1 MKYPEPESERFT
13 VQYIITIN
21 DKRSIEEHASD
32 ITLEQTVEVPEDC
45 VPEKHF
51 EDGIIGIVEKH
62 QLRNEGKVPFGFFCI
77 VDHRRDKPAVMK

>member
-1 MKYPEPESERFT
+1 MKYPENKNERFT

-45 VPEKHF
+45 IPDKHF
-51 EDGIIGIVEKH
+51 EDGIIGIDVGDDNTLEFLNLDKVELH
-62 QLRNEGKVPFGFFCI
+62 
-77 VDHRRDKPAVMK
+77 

>member
-13 VQYIITIN
+13 VQYIITTN

-51 EDGIIGIVEKH
+51 EDGTSGLLKSINCVTRGGAFWFLLH
-62 QLRNEGKVPFGFFCI
+62 CRS
-77 VDHRRDKPAVMK
+77 

>member
-13 VQYIITIN
+13 VQYINTIN

-32 ITLEQTVEVPEDC
+32 ITLEQTVEVAEDC

-51 EDGIIGIVEKH
+51 EDGKSGLLKSIDCVTRG
-62 QLRNEGKVPFGFFCI
+62 GDFWFFLHC
-77 VDHRRDKPAVMK
+77 RS